1 MRVLFIT
8 HTNGLDGANRSLLQL
23 ARELRDNHNVEP
35 VVVCPRDRNSYILT
49 DAYAKEGI
57 KCMPAPLVKFKLV
70 GRKSIAAK
78 CLLAVSFIIHDL
90 YLIYALRN
98 VKFDL
103 VHSNTSVI
111 DMGAYLARW
120 RGVPHVWHL
129 REFGYEDFGLKSV
142 FGKRYER
149 WIYKKCSAS
158 IAISKAIEHKF
169 KPIFGKRLRLIY
181 NGIVPKEEALSATH
195 TNSVLTFCIAG
206 RLEPNKNQM
215 EVLKAC
221 QLLKSESESAFR
233 LLVIGAGGNTAYI
246 EELKKY
252 VADNNLDGNVVF
264 MGYRDDVPDVL
275 RQCDVGIMS
284 STNEAFGR
292 VTVEYMMQNLAVIAS
307 DTGANPEIINDG
319 ETGLLYHSGDAGQLA
334 DRMRMLMEDR
344 DLLLRIAANGKRQA
358 HERFSSV
365 KNSDSIYE
373 LYTTLVKE

>member
-120 RGVPHVWHL
+120 RGV
-129 REFGYEDFGLKSV
+129 
-142 FGKRYER
+142 
-149 WIYKKCSAS
+149 
-158 IAISKAIEHKF
+158 
-169 KPIFGKRLRLIY
+169 
-181 NGIVPKEEALSATH
+181 
-195 TNSVLTFCIAG
+195 
-206 RLEPNKNQM
+206 
-215 EVLKAC
+215 
-221 QLLKSESESAFR
+221 
-233 LLVIGAGGNTAYI
+233 
-246 EELKKY
+246 
-252 VADNNLDGNVVF
+252 
-264 MGYRDDVPDVL
+264 
-275 RQCDVGIMS
+275 
-284 STNEAFGR
+284 
-292 VTVEYMMQNLAVIAS
+292 
-307 DTGANPEIINDG
+307 
-319 ETGLLYHSGDAGQLA
+319 
-334 DRMRMLMEDR
+334 
-344 DLLLRIAANGKRQA
+344 
-358 HERFSSV
+358 
-365 KNSDSIYE
+365 
-373 LYTTLVKE
+373 